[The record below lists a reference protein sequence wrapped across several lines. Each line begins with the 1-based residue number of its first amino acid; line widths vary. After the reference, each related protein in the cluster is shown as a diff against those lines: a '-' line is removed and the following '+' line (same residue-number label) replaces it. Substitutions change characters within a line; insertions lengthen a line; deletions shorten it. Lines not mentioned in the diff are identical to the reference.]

1 MKKMIRKKNES
12 ILETDV
18 VLIYIDNN
26 PSFFARIEDITA
38 DAKKGWWRVRLLIL
52 QIPLM
57 VTTWILDNEQ
67 MSPPCAARITFS
79 LTAIPYR
86 SETGELVTL
95 TGFTPIAIVGVSDDG
110 LVSMFSMHQPPSSM
124 NELIE
129 MGKDLTRTTR
139 VAE

>member
-1 MKKMIRKKNES
+1 MNRKKNES

-67 MSPPCAARITFS
+67 IQGADFTM
-79 LTAIPYR
+79 
-86 SETGELVTL
+86 G
-95 TGFTPIAIVGVSDDG
+95 GTPIRIEKVIAPAI
-110 LVSMFSMHQPPSSM
+110 LPETNFS
-124 NELIE
+124 
-129 MGKDLTRTTR
+129 GKKETDTKPKPNKQASIISLKPDMDKNPN
-139 VAE
+139 